1 MNLRARTPRDGHAS
15 RYLRVAL
22 VLVASLVAC
31 ASPPPPLQPAPV
43 SIDTV
48 VLLPATDG
56 LDTALI
62 FTQDGHS
69 TVIAQPYAAARTGPQ
84 GPQTFVSNA
93 ADVEARFGA
102 ARAALP
108 ARPASFMVFF
118 VEGRDVLT
126 EESRVAV
133 EKVFAEIATRPA
145 PDVLVVGHTDRVGS
159 IPSNDALSLLRAE
172 TIRAELMRRGIAAE
186 NILATGRGERESLV
200 PTADDV
206 AEPRNRR
213 VEIIV
218 R

>member
-15 RYLRVAL
+15 RRLRIALIFVAWL
-22 VLVASLVAC
+22 AGC
-31 ASPPPPLQPAPV
+31 ASPPPPSQPAPA

-48 VLLPATDG
+48 VLLPETDG
-56 LDTALI
+56 RDTALT

-69 TVIAQPYAAARTGPQ
+69 TVIAQPYAAARTGRQ
-84 GPQTFVSNA
+84 GPQTFISNA

-172 TIRAELMRRGIAAE
+172 TIRAELIRRGIAAE
-186 NILATGRGERESLV
+186 NILATGRGERELLV

>member
-1 MNLRARTPRDGHAS
+1 MNRHARAPGDGIGARS
-15 RYLRVAL
+15 RRAAVICVAWL
-22 VLVASLVAC
+22 AAC
-31 ASPPPPLQPAPV
+31 ANPPAPPQPAPT
-43 SIDTV
+43 SIDIAI
-48 VLLPATDG
+48 LLPEKDG
-56 LDTALI
+56 RDTAI
-62 FTQDGHS
+62 TFTQDGNS
-69 TVIAQPYAAARTGPQ
+69 TVIAQPYAAARTGSK
-84 GPQTFVSNA
+84 GPQSFISNA

-108 ARPASFMVFF
+108 ARPASFVVFF

-133 EKVFAEIATRPA
+133 EKVFAEIATRPS

-159 IPSNDALSLLRAE
+159 IPSNDALSLRRAE
-172 TIRAELMRRGIAAE
+172 TIRAELMRHGIAAE
-186 NILATGRGERESLV
+186 NIQATGRGERELLV